1 MKSFFASIY
10 KDICLFLSVSGIMS
24 LLLPA
29 LVAAAFFLG
38 MSDASDVEVAVEP
51 FAVAVIDLDET
62 MMSRTL
68 LTQFREV
75 DLLSEVRIYHTAQLG
90 ASADGKKQQIAFD
103 ENNVLIPSDG
113 LFDDPRFLDCAAVIT
128 VPKDFF
134 YDAYTGDE
142 GPVHLVLNGR
152 MPLESALTENMI
164 TSVMGI
170 LKSERAAWYSAYA
183 LKAGGEFDPADF
195 AEFCSRSS
203 DSIIA
208 SALTRRELLA
218 ASGTDEAL
226 AGNTKNTF
234 FTCAASML
242 MLFVSAGVL
251 KTLPDERRLGLADRF
266 FSIGGKPISLILSK
280 LTAAA
285 VFCAAG
291 LIPVILILRPD
302 ITALGACA
310 IPVCFLACFYA
321 MLALTRLAAGTEQ
334 FMLFAGLLTA
344 ASLLFGGTI
353 YPAALMPGFA
363 RAIGCVTAPKYL
375 LNSFGGG
382 DILRRSIMPL
392 VIIAAACRL
401 VYIIALAVSS
411 ARGKSS
417 RAGGGASV

>member
-38 MSDASDVEVAVEP
+38 MCDASDVEVAVEP

-113 LFDDPRFLDCAAVIT
+113 LFDDPRFQDCAAVIT

-170 LKSERAAWYSAYA
+170 LKSERAAWYSAYS
-183 LKAGGEFDPADF
+183 LKAGGEFDTADF

-291 LIPVILILRPD
+291 LI
-302 ITALGACA
+302 
-310 IPVCFLACFYA
+310 
-321 MLALTRLAAGTEQ
+321 
-334 FMLFAGLLTA
+334 
-344 ASLLFGGTI
+344 
-353 YPAALMPGFA
+353 
-363 RAIGCVTAPKYL
+363 
-375 LNSFGGG
+375 
-382 DILRRSIMPL
+382 
-392 VIIAAACRL
+392 
-401 VYIIALAVSS
+401 
-411 ARGKSS
+411 
-417 RAGGGASV
+417 